1 MTSGASE
8 ALDDRWALR
17 RTVARGFGLFRDL
30 GGFIALLLM
39 LAVVILVRRLR
50 QGWLLAARQR
60 AVG

>member
-8 ALDDRWALR
+8 ALDDLWALR
-17 RTVARGFGLFRDL
+17 RTVARGLGLFRDL
-30 GGFIALLLM
+30 GGFISLLLR